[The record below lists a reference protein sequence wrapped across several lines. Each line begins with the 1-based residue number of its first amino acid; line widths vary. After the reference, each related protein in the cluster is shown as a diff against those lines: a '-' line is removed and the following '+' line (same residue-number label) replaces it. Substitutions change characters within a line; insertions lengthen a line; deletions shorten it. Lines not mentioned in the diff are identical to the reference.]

1 MVYSRGFAQ
10 CNPGGVMSYTFGPVP
25 SRRLGR
31 SLGVDIVPH
40 KVCTMSCVYCEVG
53 LTTEMTLKRREWVPT
68 DTVVDE
74 IRYRIG
80 TEHGLDWI
88 TFTGSGEPT
97 LHSGL
102 GRMIAAVKRFS
113 EVPMCVLT
121 NGSLLWDKNVRSG
134 LMEANLVIPTLV
146 SLRDD
151 CFRHVTR
158 AHPGLSLPDI
168 VEGMVTFRDEYHG
181 ELWIEIMFV
190 AGMNDTQ
197 EDVEL
202 LKAVA
207 DRIQPDKIQ
216 LNTIVRPPAV
226 SKSRPVSEEW
236 LHGVN
241 TAFGDRAEVIASFDR
256 ETHNQDIPEAEII
269 REYLDRRPGTAE
281 DLSSALGIDQV
292 DAQRLLDELHVA
304 GFVRNREFDGRIY
317 WESIK
322 RNVT

>member
-1 MVYSRGFAQ
+1 
-10 CNPGGVMSYTFGPVP
+10 MSYTFGPVP

-53 LTTEMTLKRREWVPT
+53 LTTEMTLERREWVPL
-68 DTVVDE
+68 DAVVDE
-74 IRYRIG
+74 IRSRVKNA
-80 TEHGLDWI
+80 HGLDWI

-102 GRMIAAVKRFS
+102 GRMIAAVKEFTG
-113 EVPMCVLT
+113 VPVCVLT
-121 NGSLLWDKNVRSG
+121 NGSLLWDKNVRG
-134 LMEANLVIPTLV
+134 DLMDADLVIPTLV

-168 VEGMVTFRDEYHG
+168 VEGMVAFRDEYHG
-181 ELWIEIMFV
+181 ALWLEIMFV
-190 AGMNDTQ
+190 AGMNDTP
-197 EDVEL
+197 EDIES
-202 LKAVA
+202 LKFVA
-207 DRIQPDKIQ
+207 GRIRPDKIQ

-226 SKSRPVSEEW
+226 SKARPVSEEW
-236 LHGVN
+236 LHDVRI
-241 TAFGDRAEVIASFDR
+241 AFGSRAEVIASFDR
-256 ETHNQDIPEAEII
+256 EPRGQDAPDAGII
-269 REYLDRRPGTAE
+269 REYLDRRPGTVD
-281 DLSSALGIDQV
+281 DLSSALGIDRA
-292 DAQRLLDELHVA
+292 DAQRFLDELLA
-304 GFVRNREFDGRIY
+304 ADFVRSREFGGRIY